1 MAALV
6 EEVEVGGGGGGGGG
20 GVGGKVAAD
29 DDDETKNPEEA
40 GFLIRLRITLFKAS
54 LGGNSLICTRA
65 GSARPVCRTTT
76 GAISCSAP
84 NCLCLL

>member
-1 MAALV
+1 MEGV
-6 EEVEVGGGGGGGGG
+6 EGGGGGGGGA
-20 GVGGKVAAD
+20 VGGKVG
-29 DDDETKNPEEA
+29 DETKNPEEA
-40 GFLIRLRITLFKAS
+40 GLIRLRITLFR
-54 LGGNSLICTRA
+54 GGNSLICTRA

>member
-1 MAALV
+1 MEGV
-6 EEVEVGGGGGGGGG
+6 GGGGG
-20 GVGGKVAAD
+20 GVGGKVGGF
-29 DDDETKNPEEA
+29 DETKNPEEA
-40 GFLIRLRITLFKAS
+40 GLIRLITLF
-54 LGGNSLICTRA
+54 GNSLICTRA

>member
-1 MAALV
+1 M

-20 GVGGKVAAD
+20 GVGGKVGV
-29 DDDETKNPEEA
+29 DETKNPEEA
-40 GFLIRLRITLFKAS
+40 GFFIRLRITLFKAS